1 MNVIASRRVLLE
13 ESKNMSKDEVL
24 AKYKVGDVVKGK
36 IKAIQSYG
44 AFVSVESLD
53 CLLHTSEI
61 SHLRVSSPEEIFS
74 VGEEVTAQI
83 IEIDNTQKRM
93 SLSIKAM
100 TPDPYIGVENKYKV
114 GEVYEVKISKL
125 TDFGAFAELDAG
137 IAGLIHT
144 SEDRKSTRLNSS
156 H

>member
-1 MNVIASRRVLLE
+1 M
-13 ESKNMSKDEVL
+13 
-24 AKYKVGDVVKGK
+24 GDIVKGK

-61 SHLRVSSPEEIFS
+61 SHLRVSSPDEIFS

-83 IEIDNTQKRM
+83 IGIDNTQKRM

-100 TPDPYIGVENKYKV
+100 TPDPYIVLKINIKW
-114 GEVYEVKISKL
+114 VKFMKL
-125 TDFGAFAELDAG
+125 RFL
-137 IAGLIHT
+137 
-144 SEDRKSTRLNSS
+144 S
-156 H
+156 